1 MSVRPLVCLLVLL
14 PVLQMWVRLSVLQMS
29 VRPLVRLLV
38 LLPVFQK
45 KKPFYSI
52 ALSQGFWSEERRW

>member
-14 PVLQMWVRLSVLQMS
+14 PVLQMRVRLSVLQMS

-38 LLPVFQK
+38 PLPVFQK
-45 KKPFYSI
+45 
-52 ALSQGFWSEERRW
+52 

>member
-1 MSVRPLVCLLVLL
+1 MSVRPLVCLLVLP
-14 PVLQMWVRLSVLQMS
+14 PVLQMRERLSVLQMS

-45 KKPFYSI
+45 
-52 ALSQGFWSEERRW
+52 